1 MGRGGRCHPH
11 EFAQSHI
18 GERRLPPAA
27 YKHELTSGVLY
38 PSRVLAFLVHSQ
50 SEQYLIGE
58 KFVPLTKRRCL
69 MGTPHLW
76 ADAYKLRWEASFPD
90 VGLSKFVRVASA
102 SLAHSQSEQYLIG
115 ERFVP
120 PTLVILNINILIIIL
135 IFFFFLLDLL
145 KFYTLDDYILIFMY
159 VYIYIGF

>member
-18 GERRLPPAA
+18 GERCLPPAV
-27 YKHELTSGVLY
+27 YKHELTSGGVY
-38 PSRVLAFLVHSQ
+38 PLRVLAFLVHSQ

-58 KFVPLTKRRCL
+58 KFVPPTKRRYL

-76 ADAYKLRWEASFPD
+76 ADAYKLRWEASLPD

-115 ERFVP
+115 EIFVP
-120 PTLVILNINILIIIL
+120 PTLVILNINIFIIIL
-135 IFFFFLLDLL
+135 IFFLTWSI
-145 KFYTLDDYILIFMY
+145 KILY
-159 VYIYIGF
+159 SGWL

>member
-1 MGRGGRCHPH
+1 MSRGGRCHPH

-27 YKHELTSGVLY
+27 YKHELTSGGVY

-50 SEQYLIGE
+50 SEQYLIEE
-58 KFVPLTKRRCL
+58 KFVPPTKRRCL

-76 ADAYKLRWEASFPD
+76 ANAYKLRWEASLPD
-90 VGLSKFVRVASA
+90 VELSKFVWVASA
-102 SLAHSQSEQYLIG
+102 SLVHSQSEQYLLIG

-120 PTLVILNINILIIIL
+120 PTLVILNINIFIIIL
-135 IFFFFLLDLL
+135 IFFFDL
-145 KFYTLDDYILIFMY
+145 
-159 VYIYIGF
+159 IY